1 MKNCIGLLL
10 LVVLSISCSKEASD
24 GVRTGDEI
32 VVMVYA
38 TPPADTVKV
47 AVTDTVLVKLK

>member
-10 LVVLSISCSKEASD
+10 LAVLLFSCSKEASD
-24 GVRTGDEI
+24 GVKTGDEI

-38 TPPADTVKV
+38 TPPADTLKI
-47 AVTDTVLVKLK
+47 AATDTVLVKLK